1 MEIEHAYVYL
11 TNYFKCLHQAIQI
24 GDSHF
29 KGSIKVLAFMKY
41 TDGKILQ
48 PKILQPKNAQH

>member
-1 MEIEHAYVYL
+1 MHVYL
-11 TNYFKCLHQAIQI
+11 MNYFKCLHQAIQI

-41 TDGKILQ
+41 TDGKIL
-48 PKILQPKNAQH
+48 PPKNAQH